1 MNSEFLKDKR
11 VRTRQVENP
20 TQREPE
26 YVEARDLNWEERTR
40 PAKSAPR
47 RDGRPQREE
56 RPRREPAAGEENIVY
71 GLRPVI
77 EAIETDKQI
86 EKLYVR
92 KGAEGQLMADL
103 KDLCYRSRIRYQE

>member
-1 MNSEFLKDKR
+1 MKDKR
-11 VRTRQVENP
+11 ERKPRAVHTEHEV
-20 TQREPE
+20 E

-40 PAKSAPR
+40 ESRPAPR
-47 RDGRPQREE
+47 KEFKPRGEE
-56 RPRREPAAGEENIVY
+56 RPRKERAASDENVVY

-86 EKLYVR
+86 EKLYVK

-103 KDLCYRSRIRYQE
+103 KDLCYRSRIRYQARHL